1 MPDTSGIQSTGGS
14 KAAAFIRAEVNRQ
27 LGLAMQQAY
36 YKQQQEIDSLKQQNE
51 ALRTEVRQLTEK
63 VRDNT
68 ISLHEYDDWAHRIHG
83 HVASVDEKAE
93 RLSEISAVLFGIVE
107 ILHWPV
113 PILENIANRI
123 LNFTKKIRGMEKRKR
138 SRVDGKPLNDL
149 LD

>member
-1 MPDTSGIQSTGGS
+1 MPDTSGMQSTGSS
-14 KAAAFIRAEVNRQ
+14 KAAAYIRAEVSRQ

-51 ALRTEVRQLTEK
+51 ALRTELRDLAEK
-63 VRDNT
+63 VRGNT
-68 ISLHEYDDWAHRIHG
+68 ISLHEYDDWAHRIHS
-83 HVASVDEKAE
+83 HVSSVDEKAE

-107 ILHWPV
+107 ILHWPL
-113 PILENIANRI
+113 PILERIANGI
-123 LNFTKKIRGMEKRKR
+123 LKFTKKIRAMEKRKR